1 MKKIIYITNEDKME
15 NSFVSKIEISRG
27 KILPSSMLQKP
38 IVVLPNINNQ
48 IQFIMNRTD
57 ELRTV
62 LKEIDETLKKIKE
75 ESQKK
80 FY

>member
-1 MKKIIYITNEDKME
+1 ME
-15 NSFVSKIEISRG
+15 NSFVSKIEISKG

-48 IQFIMNRTD
+48 IQFIVNRTD

-75 ESQKK
+75 ESQKC
-80 FY
+80 FVDARNYL

>member
-1 MKKIIYITNEDKME
+1 ME

-75 ESQKK
+75 ESQKC
-80 FY
+80 FVDARNYL

>member
-1 MKKIIYITNEDKME
+1 ME

-62 LKEIDETLKKIKE
+62 LKEIDETLRKIKE
-75 ESQKK
+75 ESQKT
-80 FY
+80 FINAQNCL

>member
-1 MKKIIYITNEDKME
+1 ME

-48 IQFIMNRTD
+48 IQFIMSRTD

-62 LKEIDETLKKIKE
+62 LKEIDETLRKIKE
-75 ESQKK
+75 ESQKS
-80 FY
+80 FINAQNCL

>member
-1 MKKIIYITNEDKME
+1 ME

-27 KILPSSMLQKP
+27 KILPSTMLQKP
-38 IVVLPNINNQ
+38 IIVLPNINNQ

-62 LKEIDETLKKIKE
+62 LKEIDETLKKLKE
-75 ESQKK
+75 DSQKS
-80 FY
+80 FIDAQNYL

>member
-1 MKKIIYITNEDKME
+1 ME

-75 ESQKK
+75 ESQKS
-80 FY
+80 FIDARNYL

>member
-1 MKKIIYITNEDKME
+1 ME

-27 KILPSSMLQKP
+27 KILPSTMLQKP

-75 ESQKK
+75 ESQKCFVDAK
-80 FY
+80 NYL